1 MSAIQSFP
9 DLIRLLHRKL
19 WLIVLVAVVGAI
31 LSIIVALN
39 QPKVFQAT
47 AVIQIE
53 TPQVGSDL
61 AGQTIANDANQ
72 RLQLIEQRL
81 MARDNLVK
89 VIERH
94 GLFANARDMPMAEK
108 VHQLRISARITP
120 ITVGVPG
127 MGPATTPSGLSVT
140 VNLNDPVKA
149 AEVANDFVETVIAE
163 NRERRMALVR
173 ETFDFLSAEETRVSA
188 RIAEVEGVIADFK
201 RANAES
207 LPTSITPVRE
217 ELRTLNETLLAL
229 DQQIITLETEAS
241 RQRQEVFA
249 RQIGQLTEQ
258 RALVAGRIAE
268 NEAALAAAPRVE
280 RELGALTRN
289 LTQLQDQLSTITTS
303 RVEAEMASVLESR
316 QQQERFEILETA
328 IPPEF
333 PVSASR
339 KKLVIAGAV
348 ASLIAGIGFAVL
360 LEIMNPAIRSA
371 AQLEQELEITP
382 VVTIPIVRL
391 RHERRRRALKIA
403 GTVVM
408 ILLIV
413 PILVRLA
420 QERLMPL
427 RMLSGH

>member
-9 DLIRLLHRKL
+9 DLMRLLHRKL

-61 AGQTIANDANQ
+61 AGQTIATDANH

-94 GLFANARDMPMAEK
+94 GLFANARNMPLAEK

-127 MGPATTPSGLSVT
+127 MGPATAPSGLSVT

-173 ETFDFLSAEETRVSA
+173 ETLDFFSAEETRVSA

-280 RELGALTRN
+280 RELGALTRD
-289 LTQLQDQLSTITTS
+289 LTQLQDQLRTITTN

-339 KKLVIAGAV
+339 KKLVIAGAL
-348 ASLIAGIGFAVL
+348 ASLVAGIGFAVL

-413 PILVRLA
+413 PILVKFA

-427 RMLSGH
+427 RLLGGN

>member
-1 MSAIQSFP
+1 MSAIQSMP
-9 DLIRLLHRKL
+9 DLMRLLHRRL
-19 WLIVLVAVVGAI
+19 WLIALVGVIGAI
-31 LSIIVALN
+31 LSVLIALS

-53 TPQVGSDL
+53 SPQVGSDL
-61 AGQTIANDANQ
+61 AGQTIATDANH

-94 GLFANARDMPMAEK
+94 GLFANVHNMPLAEK
-108 VHQLRISARITP
+108 VHQLRISVRITP
-120 ITVGVPG
+120 ITVGIPG

-149 AEVANDFVETVIAE
+149 AEVANDFVETVITQ
-163 NRERRMALVR
+163 NRERRMDLVR
-173 ETFDFLSAEETRVSA
+173 ETLDFFSTEEARVSA
-188 RIAEVEGVIADFK
+188 QIAEVEGVIADFK
-201 RANAES
+201 RANGAS
-207 LPTSITPVRE
+207 LPSSITPVRE

-229 DQQIITLETEAS
+229 DQQIIALETES
-241 RQRQEVFA
+241 TRQRQEVFA
-249 RQIGQLTEQ
+249 RQIGQLTDQ
-258 RALVAGRIAE
+258 RALVSARIAA

-289 LTQLQDQLSTITTS
+289 LTQLQDQLSTITTN

-339 KKLVIAGAV
+339 KKLAIAGAL
-348 ASLIAGIGFAVL
+348 ASLVL
-360 LEIMNPAIRSA
+360 GLALVITLELLNPAIRSA
-371 AQLEQELEITP
+371 AQLEKELEITP
-382 VVTIPIVRL
+382 VVTIPVVRL
-391 RHERRRRALKIA
+391 RHERRRRALRIA
-403 GTVVM
+403 GTVLAV
-408 ILLIV
+408 LLVV
-413 PILVRLA
+413 PLVLRLV
-420 QERLMPL
+420 QDRLIPL
-427 RMLSGH
+427 RLLGGN

>member
-1 MSAIQSFP
+1 MSAIQSLP
-9 DLIRLLHRKL
+9 DVMRLLRRKL
-19 WLIVLVAVVGAI
+19 WLIVLVALVGSVLSVV
-31 LSIIVALN
+31 VALS
-39 QPKVFQAT
+39 QPKVYQAT

-53 TPQVGSDL
+53 TPQVGRDL
-61 AGQTIANDANQ
+61 TGQTIATDANH

-94 GLFANARDMPMAEK
+94 ALFANMPNMPMAEK
-108 VHQLRISARITP
+108 VHNLRISARIMP
-120 ITVGVPG
+120 ITVGIPG

-140 VNLNDPVKA
+140 VNLDDPVKS
-149 AEVANDFVETVIAE
+149 AEVANDFVDTVIAE
-163 NRERRMALVR
+163 NRERRMDLVR
-173 ETFDFLSAEETRVSA
+173 ETLDFYSAEEARVSA
-188 RIAEVEGVIADFK
+188 WIEAVEAAIADFK
-201 RANAES
+201 RANADS
-207 LPTSITPVRE
+207 LPTSITSMRE
-217 ELRTLNETLLAL
+217 GLRTLNETLLAL
-229 DQQIITLETEAS
+229 DQQIIALETEAS

-249 RQIGQLTEQ
+249 RQIGQLTDQ
-258 RALVAGRIAE
+258 RALVAERIAG

-280 RELGALTRN
+280 RELGALTRD
-289 LTQLQDQLSTITTS
+289 LTQLQDQLSAITTN

-339 KKLVIAGAV
+339 KKLAIAGGL
-348 ASLIAGIGFAVL
+348 ASLVAGIGLALV
-360 LEIMNPAIRSA
+360 LEIMNPAIRNA

-382 VVTIPIVRL
+382 VVTIPVVRL
-391 RHERRRRALKIA
+391 RHERRLRLLKIA

-408 ILLIV
+408 ILLIA
-413 PILVRLA
+413 PFLVRLV

-427 RMLSGH
+427 RLLGGN

>member
-1 MSAIQSFP
+1 MSAIQSMP
-9 DLIRLLHRKL
+9 DLMRLLHRRL
-19 WLIVLVAVVGAI
+19 WLIALVGVIGAI
-31 LSIIVALN
+31 LSVLIALS

-53 TPQVGSDL
+53 SPQVGSDL
-61 AGQTIANDANQ
+61 AGQTIATDANH

-94 GLFANARDMPMAEK
+94 GLFANVPNMPLAEK

-120 ITVGVPG
+120 ITVGIPG

-149 AEVANDFVETVIAE
+149 AEVANDFVETVITQ
-163 NRERRMALVR
+163 NRERRMDLVR
-173 ETFDFLSAEETRVSA
+173 ETLDFFSTEEARVSA
-188 RIAEVEGVIADFK
+188 QIAEVEGVIADFK
-201 RANAES
+201 RANGAS
-207 LPTSITPVRE
+207 LPSSITPVRE

-229 DQQIITLETEAS
+229 DQQIIALETES
-241 RQRQEVFA
+241 TRQRQEVFA
-249 RQIGQLTEQ
+249 RQIGQLTDQ
-258 RALVAGRIAE
+258 RALVSARIAA

-289 LTQLQDQLSTITTS
+289 LTQLQDQLSTITTN

-339 KKLVIAGAV
+339 KKLAIAGAL
-348 ASLIAGIGFAVL
+348 ASLVL
-360 LEIMNPAIRSA
+360 GLALVITLELLNPAIRSA
-371 AQLEQELEITP
+371 AQLEKELEITP
-382 VVTIPIVRL
+382 VVTIPVVRL
-391 RHERRRRALKIA
+391 RHERRRRALRIA
-403 GTVVM
+403 GTVLAV
-408 ILLIV
+408 LLVV
-413 PILVRLA
+413 PLVLRLV
-420 QERLMPL
+420 QDRLMPL
-427 RMLSGH
+427 RLLGGN

>member
-61 AGQTIANDANQ
+61 AGQTIATDANQ

-94 GLFANARDMPMAEK
+94 GLFPNARDMPMAEK

-173 ETFDFLSAEETRVSA
+173 ETFDFFSAEETRVSA

-303 RVEAEMASVLESR
+303 RVEAEMASVLETR

-413 PILVRLA
+413 PILVRFA

-427 RMLSGH
+427 RMLSGN

>member
-1 MSAIQSFP
+1 MSAIQSMP
-9 DLIRLLHRKL
+9 DLMRLLHRRL
-19 WLIVLVAVVGAI
+19 WLIALVGVIGAI
-31 LSIIVALN
+31 LSVLIALS

-53 TPQVGSDL
+53 SPQVGSDL
-61 AGQTIANDANQ
+61 AGQTIATDANH

-94 GLFANARDMPMAEK
+94 GLFANVPNMPLAEK

-120 ITVGVPG
+120 ITVGIPG

-149 AEVANDFVETVIAE
+149 AEVANDFVETVITQ
-163 NRERRMALVR
+163 NRERRMDLVR
-173 ETFDFLSAEETRVSA
+173 ETLDFFSTEEARVSA
-188 RIAEVEGVIADFK
+188 QIAEVEGVIADFK
-201 RANAES
+201 RANGAS
-207 LPTSITPVRE
+207 LPSSITPVRE

-229 DQQIITLETEAS
+229 DQQIIALETES
-241 RQRQEVFA
+241 TRQRQEVFA
-249 RQIGQLTEQ
+249 RQIGQLTDQ
-258 RALVAGRIAE
+258 RALVSARIAA

-289 LTQLQDQLSTITTS
+289 LTQLQDQISTITTN

-339 KKLVIAGAV
+339 KKLAIAGAL
-348 ASLIAGIGFAVL
+348 ASLVL
-360 LEIMNPAIRSA
+360 GLALVITLELLNPAIRSA
-371 AQLEQELEITP
+371 AQLEKELEITP
-382 VVTIPIVRL
+382 VVTIPVVRL
-391 RHERRRRALKIA
+391 RHERRRRALRIA
-403 GTVVM
+403 GTVLAV
-408 ILLIV
+408 LLVV
-413 PILVRLA
+413 PLVLRLV
-420 QERLMPL
+420 QDRLMPL
-427 RMLSGH
+427 RLLGGN

>member
-1 MSAIQSFP
+1 MSAIQSMP
-9 DLIRLLHRKL
+9 DLMRLLHRRL
-19 WLIVLVAVVGAI
+19 WLIALVGVIGAI
-31 LSIIVALN
+31 LSVLIALS

-53 TPQVGSDL
+53 SPQVGSDL
-61 AGQTIANDANQ
+61 AGQTIATDANH

-94 GLFANARDMPMAEK
+94 GLFANVHNMPLAEK

-120 ITVGVPG
+120 ITVGIPG
-127 MGPATTPSGLSVT
+127 MGPSTSPSGLSVT

-149 AEVANDFVETVIAE
+149 AEVANDFVETVITQ
-163 NRERRMALVR
+163 NRERRMDLVR
-173 ETFDFLSAEETRVSA
+173 ETLDFFSTEEARVSA
-188 RIAEVEGVIADFK
+188 QIAEVEGVIADFK
-201 RANAES
+201 RANGAS
-207 LPTSITPVRE
+207 LPSSITPVRE

-229 DQQIITLETEAS
+229 DQQIIALETES
-241 RQRQEVFA
+241 TRQRQEVFA
-249 RQIGQLTEQ
+249 RQIVQLTDQ
-258 RALVAGRIAE
+258 RALVSARIAA

-289 LTQLQDQLSTITTS
+289 LTQLQDQLSTITTN

-339 KKLVIAGAV
+339 KKLAIAGAL
-348 ASLIAGIGFAVL
+348 ASLVL
-360 LEIMNPAIRSA
+360 GLALVITLELLNPAIRSA
-371 AQLEQELEITP
+371 AQLEKELEITP
-382 VVTIPIVRL
+382 VVTIPVVRL
-391 RHERRRRALKIA
+391 RHERRRRALRIA
-403 GTVVM
+403 GTVLAV
-408 ILLIV
+408 LLVV
-413 PILVRLA
+413 PLVLRLV
-420 QERLMPL
+420 QDRLIPL
-427 RMLSGH
+427 RLLGGN

>member
-1 MSAIQSFP
+1 MSAIQSMP
-9 DLIRLLHRKL
+9 DLMRLLHRRL
-19 WLIVLVAVVGAI
+19 WLIALVGVIGAI
-31 LSIIVALN
+31 LSVLIALS

-53 TPQVGSDL
+53 SPQVGSDL
-61 AGQTIANDANQ
+61 AGQTIATDANH

-94 GLFANARDMPMAEK
+94 GLFANVHNMPLAEK

-120 ITVGVPG
+120 ITVGIPG

-149 AEVANDFVETVIAE
+149 AEVANDFVETVITQ
-163 NRERRMALVR
+163 NRERRMDLVR
-173 ETFDFLSAEETRVSA
+173 ETLDFFSTEEARVSA
-188 RIAEVEGVIADFK
+188 QIAEVEGVIADFK
-201 RANAES
+201 RANGAS
-207 LPTSITPVRE
+207 LPSSITPVRE

-229 DQQIITLETEAS
+229 DQQIIALETES
-241 RQRQEVFA
+241 TRQRQEVFA
-249 RQIGQLTEQ
+249 RQIGQLTDQ
-258 RALVAGRIAE
+258 RALVSARIAA

-289 LTQLQDQLSTITTS
+289 LTQLQDQLSTITTN

-339 KKLVIAGAV
+339 KKLAIAGAL
-348 ASLIAGIGFAVL
+348 ASLVL
-360 LEIMNPAIRSA
+360 GLALVITLELLNPAIRSA
-371 AQLEQELEITP
+371 AQLEKELEITP
-382 VVTIPIVRL
+382 VVTIPVVRL
-391 RHERRRRALKIA
+391 RHERRRRALRIA
-403 GTVVM
+403 GTVLAV
-408 ILLIV
+408 LLVV
-413 PILVRLA
+413 PLVLRLV
-420 QERLMPL
+420 QDRLIPL
-427 RMLSGH
+427 RLLGGN

>member
-1 MSAIQSFP
+1 MSAIQSMP
-9 DLIRLLHRKL
+9 DLMRLLHRRL
-19 WLIVLVAVVGAI
+19 WLIALVGVIGAI
-31 LSIIVALN
+31 LSVLIALS

-53 TPQVGSDL
+53 SPQVGSDL
-61 AGQTIANDANQ
+61 AGQTIATDANH

-94 GLFANARDMPMAEK
+94 GLFANVHNMPLAEK

-120 ITVGVPG
+120 ITVGIPG

-149 AEVANDFVETVIAE
+149 AEVANDFVETVITQ
-163 NRERRMALVR
+163 NRERRMDLVR
-173 ETFDFLSAEETRVSA
+173 ETLDFFSTEEARVSA
-188 RIAEVEGVIADFK
+188 QIAEVEGVIADFK
-201 RANAES
+201 RANGAS
-207 LPTSITPVRE
+207 LPSSITPVRE

-229 DQQIITLETEAS
+229 DQQIIALETES
-241 RQRQEVFA
+241 TRQRQEVFA
-249 RQIGQLTEQ
+249 RQIGQLTDQ
-258 RALVAGRIAE
+258 RALVSARIAA

-289 LTQLQDQLSTITTS
+289 LTQLQDQLSTITTN

-339 KKLVIAGAV
+339 KKLAIAGAL
-348 ASLIAGIGFAVL
+348 ASLVL
-360 LEIMNPAIRSA
+360 GLALVITLELLNPAIRSA
-371 AQLEQELEITP
+371 AQLEKELEITP
-382 VVTIPIVRL
+382 VVTIHVVRL
-391 RHERRRRALKIA
+391 RHERRRRALRIA
-403 GTVVM
+403 GTVLAV
-408 ILLIV
+408 LLVV
-413 PILVRLA
+413 PLVLRLV
-420 QERLMPL
+420 QDRLIPL
-427 RMLSGH
+427 RLLGGN

>member
-1 MSAIQSFP
+1 MSAIQSMP
-9 DLIRLLHRKL
+9 DLMRLLHRRL
-19 WLIVLVAVVGAI
+19 WLIALVGVIGAI
-31 LSIIVALN
+31 LSVLIALS

-53 TPQVGSDL
+53 SPQVGSDL
-61 AGQTIANDANQ
+61 AGQTIATDANH

-94 GLFANARDMPMAEK
+94 GLFANVHNMPLAEK

-120 ITVGVPG
+120 ITVGIPG

-149 AEVANDFVETVIAE
+149 AEVANDFVETVITQ
-163 NRERRMALVR
+163 NRERRMDLVR
-173 ETFDFLSAEETRVSA
+173 ETLDFFSTEEARVSA
-188 RIAEVEGVIADFK
+188 QIAEVEGVIADFK
-201 RANAES
+201 RANGAS
-207 LPTSITPVRE
+207 LPSSITPVRE

-229 DQQIITLETEAS
+229 DQQIIALETES
-241 RQRQEVFA
+241 TRQRQEVFA
-249 RQIGQLTEQ
+249 RQIGQLTNQ
-258 RALVAGRIAE
+258 RALVSARIAA

-289 LTQLQDQLSTITTS
+289 LTQLQDQLSTITTN

-339 KKLVIAGAV
+339 KKLAIAGAL
-348 ASLIAGIGFAVL
+348 ASLVL
-360 LEIMNPAIRSA
+360 GLALVITLELLNPAIRSA
-371 AQLEQELEITP
+371 AQLEKELEITP
-382 VVTIPIVRL
+382 VVTIPVVRL
-391 RHERRRRALKIA
+391 RHERRRRALRIA
-403 GTVVM
+403 GTVLAV
-408 ILLIV
+408 LLVV
-413 PILVRLA
+413 PLVLRLV
-420 QERLMPL
+420 QDRLIPL
-427 RMLSGH
+427 RLLGGN

>member
-1 MSAIQSFP
+1 MSAIQSMP
-9 DLIRLLHRKL
+9 DLMRLLHRRL
-19 WLIVLVAVVGAI
+19 WLIALVGVIGAALSVLIA
-31 LSIIVALN
+31 LS

-53 TPQVGSDL
+53 SPQVGSDL
-61 AGQTIANDANQ
+61 AGQTIATDANH

-94 GLFANARDMPMAEK
+94 GLFANVPNMPLAEK

-120 ITVGVPG
+120 ITVGIPG

-149 AEVANDFVETVIAE
+149 AEVANDFVETVITQ
-163 NRERRMALVR
+163 NRERRMDLVR
-173 ETFDFLSAEETRVSA
+173 ETLDFFSTEEARVSA
-188 RIAEVEGVIADFK
+188 QIAEVEGVIADFK
-201 RANAES
+201 RANGAS
-207 LPTSITPVRE
+207 LPSSITPVRE

-229 DQQIITLETEAS
+229 DQQIIALETES
-241 RQRQEVFA
+241 TRQRQEVFA
-249 RQIGQLTEQ
+249 RQIGQLTDQ
-258 RALVAGRIAE
+258 RALVSARIAA

-289 LTQLQDQLSTITTS
+289 LTQLQDQLSTITTN

-339 KKLVIAGAV
+339 KKLAIAGAL
-348 ASLIAGIGFAVL
+348 ASLVL
-360 LEIMNPAIRSA
+360 GLALVITLELLNPAIRSA
-371 AQLEQELEITP
+371 AQLEKELEITP
-382 VVTIPIVRL
+382 VVTIPVVRL
-391 RHERRRRALKIA
+391 RHERRRRALRIA
-403 GTVVM
+403 GTVLAV
-408 ILLIV
+408 LLVV
-413 PILVRLA
+413 PLVLRLV
-420 QERLMPL
+420 QDRLMPL
-427 RMLSGH
+427 RLLGGN

>member
-1 MSAIQSFP
+1 MSAIQSMP
-9 DLIRLLHRKL
+9 DLMRLLHRKL
-19 WLIVLVAVVGAI
+19 WLILLVGVVGSI
-31 LSIIVALN
+31 LSVIIALN

-53 TPQVGSDL
+53 SPQVGRDL
-61 AGQTIANDANQ
+61 AGQTIATDANH

-94 GLFANARDMPMAEK
+94 GLFANVPKMTLAEK

-149 AEVANDFVETVIAE
+149 ADVANDFVETVITQ
-163 NRERRMALVR
+163 NRERRMELVR
-173 ETFDFLSAEETRVSA
+173 ESLDFYSAEEARVSA

-201 RANAES
+201 RANGAS
-207 LPTSITPVRE
+207 LPSSITPVRE

-229 DQQIITLETEAS
+229 DQQIITLETES
-241 RQRQEVFA
+241 TRQRQEVFA
-249 RQIGQLTEQ
+249 RQIGQLTDQ
-258 RALVAGRIAE
+258 RALVSARIAA

-280 RELGALTRN
+280 RELGALTRD
-289 LTQLQDQLSTITTS
+289 LTQLQDQLSTITTN

-333 PVSASR
+333 PVSISR
-339 KKLVIAGAV
+339 KKLAFAGAL
-348 ASLIAGIGFAVL
+348 ASLVLGFALVITLEL
-360 LEIMNPAIRSA
+360 LNPAIRSA
-371 AQLEQELEITP
+371 AQLEKELEITP
-382 VVTIPIVRL
+382 VVTIPVVRL
-391 RHERRRRALKIA
+391 RHERRNRALRIA
-403 GTVVM
+403 GTVLAV
-408 ILLIV
+408 LLVV
-413 PILVRLA
+413 PLVLRLV
-420 QERLMPL
+420 QDRLMPL
-427 RMLSGH
+427 RLLGGN

>member
-1 MSAIQSFP
+1 MSAIQSMP
-9 DLIRLLHRKL
+9 DLMRLLHRRL
-19 WLIVLVAVVGAI
+19 WLIALVGIIGAI
-31 LSIIVALN
+31 LSVLIALS

-53 TPQVGSDL
+53 SPQVGSDL
-61 AGQTIANDANQ
+61 AGQTIATDANH

-94 GLFANARDMPMAEK
+94 GLFANVPNMPLAEK

-120 ITVGVPG
+120 ITVGIPG

-149 AEVANDFVETVIAE
+149 AEVANDFVETVITQ
-163 NRERRMALVR
+163 NRERRMDLVR
-173 ETFDFLSAEETRVSA
+173 ETLDFFSTEEARVSA
-188 RIAEVEGVIADFK
+188 QIAEVEGVIADFK
-201 RANAES
+201 RANGAS
-207 LPTSITPVRE
+207 LPSSITPVRE

-229 DQQIITLETEAS
+229 DQQIIALETES
-241 RQRQEVFA
+241 TRQRQEVFA
-249 RQIGQLTEQ
+249 RQIGQLTDQ
-258 RALVAGRIAE
+258 RALVSARIAA

-289 LTQLQDQLSTITTS
+289 LTQLQDQLSTITTN

-339 KKLVIAGAV
+339 KKLAIAGAL
-348 ASLIAGIGFAVL
+348 ASLVL
-360 LEIMNPAIRSA
+360 GLALVITLELLNPAIRSA
-371 AQLEQELEITP
+371 AQLEKELEITP
-382 VVTIPIVRL
+382 VVTIPVVRL
-391 RHERRRRALKIA
+391 RHERRRRALRIA
-403 GTVVM
+403 GTVLAV
-408 ILLIV
+408 LLVV
-413 PILVRLA
+413 PLVLRLV
-420 QERLMPL
+420 QDRLMPL
-427 RMLSGH
+427 RLLGGN

>member
-1 MSAIQSFP
+1 MSAIQSLP
-9 DLIRLLHRKL
+9 DLLRFARRKL
-19 WLIVLVAVVGAI
+19 WLIVLVSVIGAI
-31 LSIIVALN
+31 LSVIAALN
-39 QPKVFQAT
+39 QPKVFEAT

-89 VIERH
+89 VIDRH
-94 GLFANARDMPMAEK
+94 SLFADIPRMALAEK
-108 VHQLRISARITP
+108 VHQLRISAQIVP

-127 MGPATTPSGLSVT
+127 MGPATAPSGLSVT

-149 AEVANDFVETVIAE
+149 AAVANDFVETVIAE

-173 ETFDFLSAEETRVSA
+173 ETLDFFSAEESRVSA

-217 ELRTLNETLLAL
+217 ELRSLNETLLDL
-229 DQQIITLETEAS
+229 DQQIIALDTEVS

-249 RQIGQLTEQ
+249 RQIGQLTDQ

-280 RELGALTRN
+280 RELGALTRT
-289 LTQLQDQLSTITTS
+289 LTQLQDQLSTISTN

-339 KKLVIAGAV
+339 KKLAIAGAI
-348 ASLIAGIGFAVL
+348 ASLVAGIGLALL
-360 LEIMNPAIRSA
+360 LEIMNPALRSA
-371 AQLEQELEITP
+371 AQLEKELEITP

-391 RHERRRRALKIA
+391 RHERRRRALKMVA
-403 GTVVM
+403 TLVM
-408 ILLIV
+408 ILLVV
-413 PILVRLA
+413 PIVLRLA
-420 QERLMPL
+420 QDRLMPL
-427 RMLSGH
+427 RMLGGN